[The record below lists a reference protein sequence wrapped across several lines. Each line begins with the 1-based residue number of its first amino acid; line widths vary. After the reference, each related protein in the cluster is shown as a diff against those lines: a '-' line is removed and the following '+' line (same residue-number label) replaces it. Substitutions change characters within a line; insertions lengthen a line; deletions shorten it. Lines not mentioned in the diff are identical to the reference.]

1 METVGFLA
9 LFARFDGGGRR
20 FRGLTSTSSAGA
32 TGHKDSREGLLTP
45 LAHVHHS
52 CCTSVNPSQHLS
64 HPGHICHNHQ
74 LLKLANTCS
83 SSLTSV
89 ASLAPVL
96 SVVHLF
102 DVQLDGAAVVFVQRL
117 KGSCRDTAGI

>member
-9 LFARFDGGGRR
+9 LFARLDGGGGR
-20 FRGLTSTSSAGA
+20 FCGLTSTSSAGA
-32 TGHKDSREGLLTP
+32 TGPKDSREGLLTP

-64 HPGHICHNHQ
+64 HPGHICHNRQ

-83 SSLTSV
+83 SRLTPV

-102 DVQLDGAAVVFVQRL
+102 DVQLDEAAVVFVQRL
-117 KGSCRDTAGI
+117 KGSCKDTAGI

>member
-9 LFARFDGGGRR
+9 LFARLDGGSGR
-20 FRGLTSTSSAGA
+20 FCGLTSTSSAGA

-45 LAHVHHS
+45 LAQVHDS
-52 CCTSVNPSQHLS
+52 CCTFVNPSQHLS
-64 HPGHICHNHQ
+64 HPGHICPNRQ
-74 LLKLANTCS
+74 PLKLANTCS
-83 SSLTSV
+83 SRLTSV

-102 DVQLDGAAVVFVQRL
+102 DVQLDGAAVVFVQCL
-117 KGSCRDTAGI
+117 KGSCRDTADI